1 MNQIEPPESP
11 DQPPK
16 KKSSPWNSILPAI
29 GIILAIQILGPVAGL
44 AAIVV
49 YVVVAKSK
57 LGRFWATVLA
67 IITGV
72 LVLAA
77 LMQFLGIGPG
87 VAG

>member
-16 KKSSPWNSILPAI
+16 KKSSPWNWIHPAI

-67 IITGV
+67 AITGV

>member
-16 KKSSPWNSILPAI
+16 KKSSPWNWILTAI

>member
-16 KKSSPWNSILPAI
+16 QKSSPWNWILPAI

>member
-16 KKSSPWNSILPAI
+16 KKSSPRNWILPAI

>member
-16 KKSSPWNSILPAI
+16 KKSSPWNWILPAI

-57 LGRFWATVLA
+57 LGRFWATMLA

>member
-16 KKSSPWNSILPAI
+16 KKSSPWNWILPAI

-49 YVVVAKSK
+49 YVVVSKSK
-57 LGRFWATVLA
+57 LGRFWAAVLA
-67 IITGV
+67 IVTGV
-72 LVLAA
+72 VVLAG
-77 LMQFLGIGPG
+77 LMQFLGMAPG
-87 VAG
+87 MAG

>member
-16 KKSSPWNSILPAI
+16 KKSSPWNWILPAI
-29 GIILAIQILGPVAGL
+29 GIILAIQILGPGAGL